1 MSTPQTTSD
10 PVAALSSLLTQV
22 NLSHGPSG
30 VNYILSHLSSHLN
43 STPQSSLTLAYS
55 ILDDVLSTPSLLKD
69 RGNER
74 IIKDAFV
81 DGSTLYCKKCK
92 GMIKKERWTAHVEYW
107 CQPVVES

>member
-74 IIKDAFV
+74 IIKDAFE

-92 GMIKKERWTAHVEYW
+92 GMIKKDRWTAHVEYW